1 MFEYIQNIWGIFHS
15 AIISD
20 NNSNADKRTVIKE
33 KLIITIYIYIT
44 NHWLG
49 KVFKLKPNSTSIHY
63 LDQMLSFISFI
74 QPIFHLGL
82 DLIDC
87 NLTIIIS
94 LLILSKL
101 FCNTFFCF
109 DCKLAQ
115 AKKLSIQILHV
126 KPSKQWSHCQLFF
139 TFITLLWYSFSPL
152 FQGLLINYKI
162 TEYSNQ

>member
-1 MFEYIQNIWGIFHS
+1 M
-15 AIISD
+15 
-20 NNSNADKRTVIKE
+20 
-33 KLIITIYIYIT
+33 IITIYIT
-44 NHWLG
+44 NHWLAG
-49 KVFKLKPNSTSIHY
+49 KVFKLMIPTSTSIYY
-63 LDQMLSFISFI
+63 LNKMLSFISFI

-139 TFITLLWYSFSPL
+139 SFITLLWYSICSLYFR
-152 FQGLLINYKI
+152 GLMHYKI